1 MNRFASALLL
11 GAVMIVPALAQ
22 PAPPPAG
29 APAAGAPPGRG
40 AGGRGGF
47 QMPPPVKGPAG
58 PFDPVA
64 ITPDKEIPMA
74 QALEA
79 AQAAVD
85 ACLALPRKSAAAVMV
100 VDLNGNVRAMLSPD
114 GTSLN
119 LFDFARRKAYT
130 VLKKKMPS
138 AEFATQPGIAG
149 QPFTA
154 VLEGDPNLIT
164 FGGGLP
170 IMKGG
175 QLVGAL
181 GVSGPTGVGD
191 DVKCAQAGMAKFH
204 L

>member
-1 MNRFASALLL
+1 MNRLASALLL
-11 GAVMIVPALAQ
+11 GAILVVPALAQ
-22 PAPPPAG
+22 PAPAPGG
-29 APAAGAPPGRG
+29 APAGRG
-40 AGGRGGF
+40 AGRGGF
-47 QMPPPVKGPAG
+47 QMPPAAKGPAG

-64 ITPDKEIPMA
+64 ITPDKEIPFD
-74 QALEA
+74 QAVEA
-79 AQAAVD
+79 ARAAVD

-114 GTSLN
+114 GTGLN

-130 VLKKKMPS
+130 VLKKKMAS
-138 AEFATQPGIAG
+138 ADFATQPGIAG
-149 QPFTA
+149 QPFNA
-154 VLEGDPNLIT
+154 VLEGDANLIT

-181 GVSGPTGVGD
+181 SVSGPTGVGD
-191 DVKCAQAGMAKFH
+191 DVKCAQIGMAKFH

>member
-1 MNRFASALLL
+1 MTRFVSALLL
-11 GAVMIVPALAQ
+11 GAMLVTPVLAQ
-22 PAPPPAG
+22 PAPGG
-29 APAAGAPPGRG
+29 APPPGRG
-40 AGGRGGF
+40 AGRGGF

-191 DVKCAQAGMAKFH
+191 DVKCAQAGMTKFH

>member
-1 MNRFASALLL
+1 MTRFFTAILLATVL
-11 GAVMIVPALAQ
+11 VTPVLAQ
-22 PAPPPAG
+22 PAPPP
-29 APAAGAPPGRG
+29 GAPPAGRG
-40 AGGRGGF
+40 AGRGGF
-47 QMPPPVKGPAG
+47 QMPAPVKGPAG

-64 ITPDKEIPMA
+64 ITPEKEIPLD
-74 QALEA
+74 QALDA
-79 AQAAVD
+79 ARTAMD
-85 ACLALPRKSAAAVMV
+85 TCLALPRKSAAAVMV

-175 QLVGAL
+175 VLIGAL

>member
-1 MNRFASALLL
+1 
-11 GAVMIVPALAQ
+11 
-22 PAPPPAG
+22 
-29 APAAGAPPGRG
+29 
-40 AGGRGGF
+40 
-47 QMPPPVKGPAG
+47 MPPPVKGPAG

-64 ITPDKEIPMA
+64 IPADKEIPYA

-85 ACLALPRKSAAAVMV
+85 TCLALPRKSAAAVMV
-100 VDLNGNVRAMLSPD
+100 VDLNGNVRAALSPD

-130 VLKKKMPS
+130 TLKKKMPS

-175 QLVGAL
+175 EIIGAL
-181 GVSGPTGVGD
+181 AVSGPTGVAD

>member
-1 MNRFASALLL
+1 MMIRIASALLL
-11 GAVMIVPALAQ
+11 GAILVTPVLAQ
-22 PAPPPAG
+22 PAPPP
-29 APAAGAPPGRG
+29 GAPPGRG
-40 AGGRGGF
+40 AGRGGF

-64 ITPDKEIPMA
+64 ITPDKEIPFD
-74 QALEA
+74 QALDA
-79 AQAAVD
+79 ARTAVD
-85 ACLALPRKSAAAVMV
+85 TCLALPRRSAAAVMV
-100 VDLNGNVRAMLSPD
+100 VDLNGNVRAMLAPD

-130 VLKKKMPS
+130 VLKKKMASS
-138 AEFATQPGIAG
+138 AFATQPGIAG

-175 QLVGAL
+175 ELIGAL
-181 GVSGPTGVGD
+181 SVSGPTGVGD
-191 DVKCAQAGMAKFH
+191 DTKCAQAGMAKFH
-204 L
+204 F

>member
-1 MNRFASALLL
+1 MNRIVTTLLF
-11 GAVMIVPALAQ
+11 GAVLVSPVLAQ
-22 PAPPPAG
+22 PAP
-29 APAAGAPPGRG
+29 AGAPPAGRG
-40 AGGRGGF
+40 AARGGF
-47 QMPPPVKGPAG
+47 QMPAPVKGPAG

-64 ITPDKEIPMA
+64 IAADKEIPFA
-74 QALEA
+74 QAAEA
-79 AQAAVD
+79 AHAAVD

-114 GTSLN
+114 GTGLN

-130 VLKKKMPS
+130 VLKKKMAS

-175 QLVGAL
+175 ELIGAL
-181 GVSGPTGVGD
+181 AVSGPTGVVD
-191 DVKCAQAGMAKFH
+191 DAKCAQAGIAKFH

>member
-1 MNRFASALLL
+1 MTRFVSALLL
-11 GAVMIVPALAQ
+11 GAMFVTSAMAQ
-22 PAPPPAG
+22 PSPGP

-40 AGGRGGF
+40 AGRGGF

-64 ITPDKEIPMA
+64 IPAEKEIPFA
-74 QALEA
+74 QAAEA
-79 AQAAVD
+79 AHAAVD

-100 VDLNGNVRAMLSPD
+100 VDLNGNVRAMFSPD

-130 VLKKKMPS
+130 VLKKKMAS
-138 AEFATQPGIAG
+138 ADFATQPGIAG

-154 VLEGDPNLIT
+154 VLEGDANLIT

-175 QLVGAL
+175 EIIGAL
-181 GVSGPTGVGD
+181 SVSGPTGVAD
-191 DVKCAQAGMAKFH
+191 DTKCAQAGMAKFH
-204 L
+204 F

>member
-1 MNRFASALLL
+1 MNRSALALL
-11 GAVMIVPALAQ
+11 IGAVLVTPVLAQ
-22 PAPPPAG
+22 PAPSATPPAG
-29 APAAGAPPGRG
+29 R
-40 AGGRGGF
+40 GRGGF

-64 ITPDKEIPMA
+64 IPADKEIPFA
-74 QALEA
+74 QAVDA
-79 AQAAVD
+79 AHAAVD

-100 VDLNGNVRAMLSPD
+100 VDINGNVRAMMSPD
-114 GTSLN
+114 GTGLN

-138 AEFATQPGIAG
+138 AEFAIQPGIAG

-170 IMKGG
+170 IVKGG
-175 QLVGAL
+175 EVIGAL
-181 GVSGPTGVGD
+181 AVSGPTGVAD

-204 L
+204 F